1 MKSAWKF
8 RLSCAV
14 PATERRAI
22 AVAVVL
28 IKPWGSRPKGFFA
41 SRCGFATCFLVLRF
55 DVIKTFNFNGLCGN
69 NRKQ

>member
-28 IKPWGSRPKGFFA
+28 IKPWGSRPRAF
-41 SRCGFATCFLVLRF
+41 SRLDAALQHDFLVLRF